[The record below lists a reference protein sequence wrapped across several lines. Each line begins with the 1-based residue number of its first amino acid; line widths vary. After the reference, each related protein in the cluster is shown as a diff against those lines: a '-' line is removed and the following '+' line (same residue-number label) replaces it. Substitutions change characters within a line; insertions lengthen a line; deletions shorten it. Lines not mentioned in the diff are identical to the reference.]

1 MHYIKY
7 SMKTKAYLLILTVLL
22 CALALTASA
31 AEKETI
37 VFWYGATQEEQA
49 AYKQM
54 IAEFEKQ
61 NPDIHVNAML
71 IPQKYV
77 ERKLILSIAGGVPP
91 DVVRFYAHL
100 GGELM
105 SRGAL
110 ERLDGLAK
118 RDNLDLD
125 DFYPVGIK
133 QNTYQ
138 GHLYGIPWVMS
149 PNALFY
155 NKQAFREAGLDPNRP
170 PKTWAEL
177 EQYAMKLT
185 KRDANGN
192 LTRVGFADFLYNP
205 NNFALYTWQTGG
217 DMIAP
222 DGRSATFNSKEGKQ
236 ALAWMKSFL
245 TREVG
250 SVTDLQT
257 FAANF
262 KGSAQDPFGQGM
274 LAMRIDSPFRIPELK
289 KYFPDLDYGI
299 TMIPYNKT
307 PASEVVGN
315 SLVIPRGSKHRE
327 AAWKFVQFASS
338 SEQMRNICRVAGRIP
353 ARISASHAPEYYE
366 NPRLRPFIDQIPY
379 GHSVPVVAGWQE
391 VSRDLA
397 TNIENALKGK
407 VSTDAALDTAAGNTK
422 AILARAN
429 EDMSPFH
436 VIPWKTIGIAAF
448 LALLI
453 GCAATMR
460 YVKKKTGHSRRE
472 LQEAKHFYLFA
483 APWII
488 GFLVFTF
495 GATAAS
501 LVISFSKWDTLSPA
515 HFVGLRNYA
524 QLFTADPLFYKSLM
538 VTFYYAVF
546 SIPLALVGGLAVS
559 VLMNQKVFGIRLF
572 RTVYYLPAV
581 ISGVATAILWQF
593 IFNPTSGLLNQ
604 FLSLNVI
611 PWFSNGQFTWTSIWA
626 GQHGWFLDP
635 TLAMPAFIIMG
646 FWSVGGAMVIYLA
659 ALQGVPESLYEA
671 AKIDGAGPWKTFRN
685 VTLPMLTPAIFY
697 QLVVGTMYSLQMFLQ
712 PYIMTDGNPENATLF
727 YALYLFRNA
736 FEMMKMGYA
745 SAMAWILFVVVLG
758 ITLIH
763 FKLAS
768 RWVYYEGAQDK

>member
-1 MHYIKY
+1 
-7 SMKTKAYLLILTVLL
+7 MKTRAYLLIITILL
-22 CALALTASA
+22 FALSVTAFA
-31 AEKETI
+31 GDKETI
-37 VFWYGATQEEQA
+37 VFWYGATQEEQV

-54 IAEFEKQ
+54 IAEFEKK
-61 NPDIHVNAML
+61 NPGIEVNAML

-77 ERKLILSIAGGVPP
+77 ERKLILSISGGVPP

-110 ERLDGLAK
+110 ERMDDLAR
-118 RDNLDLD
+118 RDKLDLQ

-138 GHLYGIPWVMS
+138 GRLYGMPWVLS

-155 NKQAFREAGLDPNRP
+155 NKQAFREAGLDPNKP

-177 EQYAMKLT
+177 EKYAMKLT
-185 KRDANGN
+185 KRDAKGN
-192 LTRVGFADFLYNP
+192 LTSLGFADFLYNP

-217 DMIAP
+217 DLISAN
-222 DGRSATFNSKEGKQ
+222 GLRATFNGPEGKQ
-236 ALAWMKSFL
+236 ALEWMKSFL
-245 TREVG
+245 AKEVG

-262 KGSAQDPFGQGM
+262 KGSAQDPFGQGL

-289 KYFPDLDYGI
+289 KYFPNLDYGI
-299 TMIPYNKT
+299 TMIPYDKV

-315 SLVIPRGSKHRE
+315 SLVIPRGSRHRE
-327 AAWKFVQFASS
+327 AAWKFVKFASS
-338 SEQMRNICRVAGRIP
+338 SEQMQNLCRVSGRIP
-353 ARISASHAPEYYE
+353 ARISAARSPEYYN
-366 NPRLRPFIDQIPY
+366 NPRLRPFIDQIPH

-397 TNIENALKGK
+397 TNIENALKGN
-407 VSTDAALDTAAGNTK
+407 VSTDKALDIAAKNTQT
-422 AILARAN
+422 ILARAN
-429 EDMSPFH
+429 EDMRPFP
-436 VIPWKTIGIAAF
+436 VVPWKAIGIVAF
-448 LALLI
+448 VALLI
-453 GCAATMR
+453 GCTVTWG
-460 YVKKKTGHSRRE
+460 YVKRKTGHSRRE
-472 LQEAKHFYLFA
+472 FHEAKQFYLFA

-501 LVISFSKWDTLSPA
+501 LVISFSKWDTLAPA
-515 HFVGLRNYA
+515 HFIGLRNYKE
-524 QLFTADPLFYKSLM
+524 LFTADPLFYKSLM

-546 SIPLALVGGLAVS
+546 SIPVALVGGLAVS

-611 PWFSNGQFTWTSIWA
+611 PWVADGKFTWISIWG

-635 TLAMPAFIIMG
+635 VLAMPAFIIMG

-671 AKIDGAGPWKTFRN
+671 AKIDGAGPWKSFRN
-685 VTLPMLTPAIFY
+685 VTLPLLTPAIFY
-697 QLVVGTMYSLQMFLQ
+697 QLVVGTMYSLQMFMQ

-745 SAMAWILFVVVLG
+745 SAMAWILFIVVLG
-758 ITLIH
+758 VTLIH

-768 RWVYYEGAQDK
+768 RWVYYEGAEDK